1 VNIRTIITYYGG
13 KQKMAPIILQRIPP
27 HSLYAEPFCGG
38 AAIFFNK
45 SRSSVE
51 ILNDTNGE
59 LMNFYRIVKHRYTEL
74 YDLIFST
81 LHSRRQHEHAC
92 IVYSYPELFDEVRRA
107 WAVWVLASQSF
118 SAMLDGSWG
127 YDVSRDTTTRKIHNN
142 KSEFSF
148 YFSRRLEHV
157 QLESTDALKIITSRD
172 SPTSFFY
179 IDPPYYNSDLGHYK
193 GYTKEDFIRLLEV
206 LSALKGKFL
215 LSSYPSDVLTDYTK
229 ANSWN
234 TERFDQIVTV
244 NIKSGKGKPKTEVL
258 TSNYVAR
265 PPINLSLF

>member
-1 VNIRTIITYYGG
+1 MV
-13 KQKMAPIILQRIPP
+13 
-27 HSLYAEPFCGG
+27 
-38 AAIFFNK
+38 
-45 SRSSVE
+45 
-51 ILNDTNGE
+51 
-59 LMNFYRIVKHRYTEL
+59 YT
-74 YDLIFST
+74 
-81 LHSRRQHEHAC
+81 
-92 IVYSYPELFDEVRRA
+92 YPELFDEVRRA

-118 SAMLDGSWG
+118 SSMLDGAWG
-127 YDVSRDTTTRKIHNN
+127 YDITRDTTTRKIHNN

-157 QLESTDALKIITSRD
+157 QLESTDALNIITSRD

-206 LSALKGKFL
+206 LSTLQGKFL
-215 LSSYPSDVLTDYTK
+215 LSSYPSDVLSHYTHT
-229 ANSWN
+229 NGWH
-234 TERFDQIVTV
+234 TEHFDQIVTV
-244 NIKSGKGKPKTEVL
+244 AIKNGKGKPKTEVL